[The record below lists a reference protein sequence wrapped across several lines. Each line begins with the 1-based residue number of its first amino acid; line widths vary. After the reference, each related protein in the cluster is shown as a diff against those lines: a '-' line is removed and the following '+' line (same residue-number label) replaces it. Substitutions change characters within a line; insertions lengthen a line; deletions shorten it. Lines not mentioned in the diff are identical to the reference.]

1 MLSTDWSEGRH
12 GYIDPDK
19 VDVPIHMTEEPVEQ
33 REPREPNT
41 IYVGKKPVMNYVLAC
56 LTQIQNG
63 TNTVTVKAR
72 GRAISRAVDV
82 AQIVTKRFATDI
94 TVKHISISTEQ
105 VKSMMTG
112 GMSNVSSIEIELQK

>member
-1 MLSTDWSEGRH
+1 
-12 GYIDPDK
+12 
-19 VDVPIHMTEEPVEQ
+19 MTEEPIEQ

-63 TNTVTVKAR
+63 TNAVTVKAR

-94 TVKHISISTEQ
+94 TVKHVSINTEQ
-105 VKSMMTG
+105 IKSTVTG
-112 GMSNVSSIEIELQK
+112 DMSNVSSIEIELQK

>member
-1 MLSTDWSEGRH
+1 
-12 GYIDPDK
+12 
-19 VDVPIHMTEEPVEQ
+19 MTEDPIEQ
-33 REPREPNT
+33 REPNT

-63 TNTVTVKAR
+63 TNTVVVKAR

-94 TVKHISISTEQ
+94 TVKHIFINTEQ
-105 VKSMMTG
+105 VTNTLTG
-112 GMSNVSSIEIELQK
+112 GMSNVSSIEIELQR

>member
-1 MLSTDWSEGRH
+1 VLSSNPSGSHH
-12 GYIDPDK
+12 GYIDPDM
-19 VDVPIHMTEEPVEQ
+19 VETSVRMTEETIEQ

-94 TVKHISISTEQ
+94 TVKHISINTEQ
-105 VKSMMTG
+105 VKSTVTG
-112 GMSNVSSIEIELQK
+112 AMSNVSSIEIELQK